1 MRPNVDL
8 SVTIPGQYRKLMD
21 QIYTQQYL
29 LQERSKSEVSFQ
41 VAVEEWY
48 DNLYIPLAE
57 TIRDR
62 GILRWFPDRTITDL
76 YIWISENRAALEKE
90 LGWEIQS
97 DIAASSL
104 ILEKSAQ
111 SEPGSWRKARTSTR
125 YTDHLFN
132 DILVPLSGDEASWS
146 SVQQAILIAQREHA
160 RLHGLHIVNA
170 KGQIQ
175 SPYALAVQTRF
186 HEMCREANVDG
197 KLAIEAGDITGK
209 IRDRAALTDL
219 IVLKIEHPPMG
230 GLSNV
235 TSPFRTILVNS
246 SIPLLGVPE
255 AASQFRRAVLAYD
268 GSPHAKEALFVAT
281 YFAEIWKTELIVF
294 SALDGTK
301 VQADVQDYVRR
312 YLELHEVEAEY
323 MISER
328 GALEYLK
335 QTVEEQSADLLLMGR
350 YGVSMIRQVFS
361 GSALDTMLRE
371 SKVPIFICH

>member
-1 MRPNVDL
+1 
-8 SVTIPGQYRKLMD
+8 
-21 QIYTQQYL
+21 
-29 LQERSKSEVSFQ
+29 
-41 VAVEEWY
+41 
-48 DNLYIPLAE
+48 
-57 TIRDR
+57 
-62 GILRWFPDRTITDL
+62 
-76 YIWISENRAALEKE
+76 
-90 LGWEIQS
+90 
-97 DIAASSL
+97 L

-160 RLHGLHIVNA
+160 GLHGLHIVNA

-175 SPYALAVQTRF
+175 SPHALAVQTRF

-230 GLSNV
+230 GLSNL

-281 YFAEIWKTELIVF
+281 YFAEIWKTELVVF
-294 SALDGTK
+294 TALDGTK
-301 VQADVQDYVRR
+301 VLADVQDYVRR